1 MLLELN
7 KFYVQ
12 GLLTLQSSYSRIVCL
27 LMLKVNQDIQGNDIL
42 LTLQGVSFTEALE
55 GLKSSI
61 PQF

>member
-12 GLLTLQSSYSRIVCL
+12 GLLTLQSSYSRSVCL

>member
-1 MLLELN
+1 
-7 KFYVQ
+7 
-12 GLLTLQSSYSRIVCL
+12 
-27 LMLKVNQDIQGNDIL
+27 MLKVNQDIQGDDIL